1 MQETLIKILNQ
12 IKEIWK
18 RLSKIQQISIISLL
32 GILILSFILLLVWS
46 NTTSYKL
53 LYSNLSLED
62 SEKISE
68 YLKSKKVD
76 FRSEGGGSI
85 IYVDDRFRDELRIE
99 ISDHFPKFDL
109 KGWELFDKTNLG
121 LTDFTQKINFK
132 RALEGE
138 LARTLNA
145 YEQIKFSRV
154 FLSLPEKSLFVE
166 EDKDPTAAVNIM
178 LKNPRM
184 GAGKELVSSIT
195 LLIARSVEGLK
206 PENVVVSDFYGNLL
220 SEEVGD
226 DPLARIS
233 NTQMK
238 LKRQLEERLELQA
251 QSMLDRMLGK
261 GNAIVRVSAELNFDQ
276 INRHIESYQPDT
288 TATRS
293 EERNDEKTGET
304 ESVEHSITNYEI
316 NRRIE
321 NIVKSVGSIARLTV
335 SVTLNHKIGT
345 NGELQPHSAQEVGAI
360 EQVIKNAVG
369 FDQERD
375 DQIAVASYPFDTS
388 VMDRELASIEKE
400 ERQAMILAIAKRL
413 IIVLVLIFIIFFLRN
428 MIKQFA
434 DKYLKTEEVKAAAL
448 EEQPIIEPELLE
460 LKKRKEEFLNQVIS
474 LSETT
479 PEDIAHLLRTWL
491 VEDLKSGE

>member
-12 IKEIWK
+12 VKEIWK
-18 RLSKIQQISIISLL
+18 RLSQIQRISIISLISVL
-32 GILILSFILLLVWS
+32 VLSFILLLFWS
-46 NTTSYKL
+46 NNTNYKL
-53 LYSNLSLED
+53 LYSNLSIDD

-68 YLKSKKVD
+68 YLKNKNVAY
-76 FRSEGGGSI
+76 RVEGGGSI

-121 LTDFTQKINFK
+121 LTDFTQKINYK

-166 EDKDPTAAVNIM
+166 EDKDPTAAANIM

-184 GAGKELVSSIT
+184 GISKEVVSSIT

-220 SEEVGD
+220 SEEIGE
-226 DPLARIS
+226 DPLAQIS

-261 GNAIVRVSAELNFDQ
+261 SNAIVRISAQLNFDQ

-316 NRRIE
+316 NKKIE

-335 SVTLNHKIGT
+335 SVTLNHKT
-345 NGELQPHSAQEVGAI
+345 NDKGEQQPHSAEEIVAI

-369 FDQERD
+369 FNSDRD
-375 DQIAVASYPFDTS
+375 DQITVASYQFDTS
-388 VMDRELASIEKE
+388 VIDKELASIEKE
-400 ERQAMILAIAKRL
+400 ERQAMIMAIAKRL
-413 IIVLVLIFIIFFLRN
+413 IIVLAILFIIFFLRS

-434 DKYLKTEEVKAAAL
+434 DKYLRKEEEKVSIL
-448 EEQPIIEPELLE
+448 EDQPIIEPELLE
-460 LKKRKEEFLNQVIS
+460 MKKRKEEFLNQVIS